1 MVCPS
6 SLEKGLHAAIDN
18 IVWKFDVARPNHF
31 KLEKDANY
39 LPNLTL
45 SKSYSDIMPLI
56 GGQPKC
62 SFSKLPQQASR
73 ATTHIEAPARK
84 WINAVIGIE
93 QRADLPITRKTLF
106 YAFHAAMYR
115 TSRPCRDISALIPLL
130 NESINSP
137 AIVAHCFKVISK
149 VVKELNPSNH
159 HSSLLINQLILLQN
173 KYNGC
178 YLTSTKMSW

>member
-1 MVCPS
+1 M
-6 SLEKGLHAAIDN
+6 
-18 IVWKFDVARPNHF
+18 
-31 KLEKDANY
+31 
-39 LPNLTL
+39 PNLTL
-45 SKSYSDIMPLI
+45 SKSYTDVMPLI

-84 WINAVIGIE
+84 WINALFGIE

-106 YAFHAAMYR
+106 YAFHAAMYT

-137 AIVAHCFKVISK
+137 AIAAHCFKVISK

-173 KYNGC
+173 KCNGW
-178 YLTSTKMSW
+178 YLTSTKMPW